1 MMLMIERLH
10 QKEAYL
16 VVFLLVEVYLEVILL
31 VEVVYLEI
39 QVQQLNQL
47 EDCSEILE
55 EVGVYL
61 ETKMEMGHHF
71 SQTQQIM
78 EQTFLVGNKIL

>member
-1 MMLMIERLH
+1 MIERLH

-31 VEVVYLEI
+31 VDVVYLEI
-39 QVQQLNQL
+39 FQVQQLNQL
-47 EDCSEILE
+47 EDCSEIQE
-55 EVGVYL
+55 EVGVCL